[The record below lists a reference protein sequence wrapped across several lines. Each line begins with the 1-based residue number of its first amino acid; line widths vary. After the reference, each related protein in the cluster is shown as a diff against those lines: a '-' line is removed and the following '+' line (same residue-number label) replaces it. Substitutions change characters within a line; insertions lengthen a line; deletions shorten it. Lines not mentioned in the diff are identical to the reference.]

1 MSDLMLMT
9 TMDLFSGTTDL
20 TTFQSDLL
28 SAPLSMDLLAPP
40 AAPAVPACPT
50 APWDE
55 ELASVW
61 YSHHANG
68 SSSGSTSAS
77 SASSSASPMTP
88 SLPDFAAHASSSDLA
103 PVPSAPTSP
112 ATRLVTLDEIDVKSL
127 WLNPWPQSTLAPD
140 CLTAAA
146 EASMASVLPQ
156 GVPSEDVERILE
168 EAEETLHSFMESQ
181 CGATAMTNAA
191 VAYSL
196 EQFMSPPSPPAT
208 PLVMGEARNAAAA
221 AAAPVVN
228 SVSGFQ
234 VAAQGPFSGPFS
246 GCPTSSTTT
255 VPAPITTTSSSLAMG
270 LPSPALLH
278 QYSMPSMD
286 QPPAQEPFMPAPH
299 VANGNLSLKPRPLAH
314 LANAGA
320 YAPQGMAALPPTPT
334 TPTMPHVPATTTSM
348 ATTASTIPM
357 QTTGK
362 APRVRRPRKRSC
374 MVPYILAPNSPT
386 SPTMLHPNHPL
397 YRHDDP
403 APTYVTVDDKT
414 TRIWKCELCDKGFR
428 RKADQIRHTRIHTGD
443 KPYSCSVC
451 GEAFARQD
459 ALRRHQNKNSK
470 CSHGL
475 SEPASDATMG
485 RPRGSGRAAK
495 EAAEAQQQ
503 QQQQL
508 PQQPTVPSQLMDVVV
523 PAPASLIAPATT
535 LASAESIIESAPA
548 TTIQVPVMSPVTAQ
562 YPPQTFTSAPTTMD
576 HPMTD
581 ASAAASAPTS
591 AVSVPVTIH
600 HAYSYES
607 SASFAPAPPA
617 PAPLAL

>member
-1 MSDLMLMT
+1 
-9 TMDLFSGTTDL
+9 
-20 TTFQSDLL
+20 
-28 SAPLSMDLLAPP
+28 MDLLAPP
-40 AAPAVPACPT
+40 AAPAAPTCPT

-168 EAEETLHSFMESQ
+168 EAEETLQSFMESQ
-181 CGATAMTNAA
+181 CGATTT
-191 VAYSL
+191 YSL
-196 EQFMSPPSPPAT
+196 EQLMSPPSPPAT
-208 PLVMGEARNAAAA
+208 PLVMGEARKAAAAAAA
-221 AAAPVVN
+221 AAAPMVN
-228 SVSGFQ
+228 SVSGFH

-246 GCPTSSTTT
+246 GSPTGNATT

-286 QPPAQEPFMPAPH
+286 QPPAQEPFMPAPN
-299 VANGNLSLKPRPLAH
+299 VGNGNVPLKPRPLAH
-314 LANAGA
+314 LANAGP
-320 YAPQGMAALPPTPT
+320 YAPQGLAALPPTPT
-334 TPTMPHVPATTTSM
+334 TPTMPHAPAM
-348 ATTASTIPM
+348 VAAIPM
-357 QTTGK
+357 QATGK

-374 MVPYILAPNSPT
+374 MVPYILAPSSPT

-475 SEPASDATMG
+475 SEPASDVAMG

-503 QQQQL
+503 QQQL
-508 PQQPTVPSQLMDVVV
+508 PQQPTVPSQLTDVPIVAPV
-523 PAPASLIAPATT
+523 PAALAAPAANF
-535 LASAESIIESAPA
+535 ASAESVAEPAPA
-548 TTIQVPVMSPVTAQ
+548 TIQVPVMSPVTAQ
-562 YPPQTFTSAPTTMD
+562 YPPQTFSSVPTTMD

-581 ASAAASAPTS
+581 TSAAPAPTS
-591 AVSVPVTIH
+591 AMSVPVTIH
-600 HAYSYES
+600 HTYSYES

-617 PAPLAL
+617 AL